1 MMMMMLEPLKIKA
14 EEEPDNLKAG
24 ADHMLL
30 LPIHLACLCVY
41 VLVVG
46 GVSICEEGREGMEAR
61 SVRSRRRR
69 RASVTCRRLGSS
81 ISHAHRQS

>member
-1 MMMMMLEPLKIKA
+1 MMMMLEPLKIKA
-14 EEEPDNLKAG
+14 EEEPDNRKAG

-69 RASVTCRRLGSS
+69 RVGWGVASSVLT
-81 ISHAHRQS
+81 SHHLHTQ